1 MTLFEDLRQALRQI
15 CGAMGMSGIAATVVP
30 LVVLGVALNIAAL
43 NAVESM
49 RNERH
54 PDCGHAALRSAT
66 RTELKVMRAVVVSTL
81 KKIGDGQR
89 RWCSAQGWMSDR
101 QTGSTG
107 VRHGG
112 WLCLD
117 RSKQQRSL
125 RRDDW
130 EQFRSQNGD
139 CVCAV
144 LKRTPQ

>member
-1 MTLFEDLRQALRQI
+1 MMTLFEDLRQALREI
-15 CGAMGMSGIAATVVP
+15 CGAMGMSGVAATVVP
-30 LVVLGVALNIAAL
+30 LVVLGVGLNIAAL

-107 VRHGG
+107 YDIEVGFVWTAPSSNEGCDVTIGSSPVRKTAIAFVQ
-112 WLCLD
+112 C
-117 RSKQQRSL
+117 
-125 RRDDW
+125 
-130 EQFRSQNGD
+130 
-139 CVCAV
+139 
-144 LKRTPQ
+144 

>member
-1 MTLFEDLRQALRQI
+1 MMTLFEDLRQALREI
-15 CGAMGMSGIAATVVP
+15 CRAMGMSGVAATVVP
-30 LVVLGVALNIAAL
+30 LVVLGVGLNIAAL

-54 PDCGHAALRSAT
+54 PGCGHAALRSAT

-107 VRHGG
+107 YDIEIGFVWAAPSSSEG
-112 WLCLD
+112 
-117 RSKQQRSL
+117 
-125 RRDDW
+125 
-130 EQFRSQNGD
+130 
-139 CVCAV
+139 CAV
-144 LKRTPQ
+144 TIGSTPVHRTAIASVQC